1 MLDKLETVL
10 SHLLEYHSTLL
21 DLGKEKITVI
31 TNKDIDRFEKI
42 TLEEQALVRKIEQ
55 EEKQRVTLLKELFA
69 DHIPAD
75 AFTLENCLQTMP
87 DSLQKERIKKT
98 GSLLLATIEDLIQ
111 CNTLNRQLVRD
122 SLNYVNFTLD
132 LLRPPKL
139 APNNYGSTGK
149 QGAPSMM
156 EKKSMFDSQA

>member
-10 SHLLEYHSTLL
+10 SHLLEYHSALL

-69 DHIPAD
+69 DNIPAD

-87 DSLQKERIKKT
+87 DSLPKERIKKT
-98 GSLLLATIEDLIQ
+98 RSLLLAKIEELIQ
-111 CNTLNRQLVRD
+111 CNTIN
-122 SLNYVNFTLD
+122 
-132 LLRPPKL
+132 
-139 APNNYGSTGK
+139 
-149 QGAPSMM
+149 
-156 EKKSMFDSQA
+156 